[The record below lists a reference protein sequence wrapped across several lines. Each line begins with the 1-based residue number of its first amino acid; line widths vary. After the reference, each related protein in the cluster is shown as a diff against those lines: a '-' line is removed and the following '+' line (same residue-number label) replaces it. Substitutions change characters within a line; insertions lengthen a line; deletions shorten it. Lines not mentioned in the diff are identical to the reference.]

1 MHKDHVHAA
10 VSAIQAYPPIPFKLS
25 PAATRPLALDRSGVS
40 AARPAAVA
48 DRPDRREPS
57 SDHHVARIV
66 GWSRDADRAAP
77 AATAMGAVDLAIA
90 AVAAGIGPCGWDPD
104 LLVER
109 LSLTGITHE
118 RCASFGA
125 LGDVA

>member
-10 VSAIQAYPPIPFKLS
+10 VSAIQAYPPIPLKLS

-40 AARPAAVA
+40 AARPAVS
-48 DRPDRREPS
+48 DRPERRERSPG
-57 SDHHVARIV
+57 HHVARIV
-66 GWSRDADRAAP
+66 GWSGGADRAAP
-77 AATAMGAVDLAIA
+77 AATPMEAVDLAIA
-90 AVAAGIGPCGWDPD
+90 AAAAGVGPCGRDPD

-109 LSLTGITHE
+109 LFLAGITHE